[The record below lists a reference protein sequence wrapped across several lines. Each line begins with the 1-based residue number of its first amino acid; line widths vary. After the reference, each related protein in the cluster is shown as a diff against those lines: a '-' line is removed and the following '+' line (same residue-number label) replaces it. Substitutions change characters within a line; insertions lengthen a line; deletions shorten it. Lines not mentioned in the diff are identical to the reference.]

1 MKTAKE
7 LRVMAEE
14 TFHEE
19 EMRQAL
25 EDILRRAEEAASQGN
40 LSVKVPRVAS
50 DVVTVRIIDKLT
62 ELGYTVE
69 KITTPDLTRLLKVS
83 WKFGLKEK

>member
-19 EMRQAL
+19 EMMQAL

-40 LSVKVPRVAS
+40 LSVKVPRTAS

-69 KITTPDLTRLLKVS
+69 KITPPDLTRLLKVS
-83 WKFGLKEK
+83 WKFGHKEK